1 MVLGRERLTQVLRP
15 YGEVGS
21 GESSRLLP
29 QASQLVELPHSS
41 DDDDDIS
48 LLGDTDDPVAK
59 QEPEEWCPAFHKP
72 SAFSHCVWHLA
83 FLWNLL
89 FLLLGLLTLAIG
101 VWGLLAK
108 GQLWGE
114 RLAPLGSDPMLL
126 FVLAGLGASTVS
138 LAGCLGALRCSV
150 CLLRFFVGAVLA
162 FVGLEV
168 LGGLLLLVA
177 RQQLRD
183 ALQDALLLCLLR
195 YQEEPDL
202 RFLVDEV
209 QRSLRCCG
217 LSSYRDWE
225 SNPYFNCSA
234 PGVQACSVPA
244 SCCLDPRQN
253 GSIANDQCAF
263 GVLHLGDMAA
273 AGVVHLGGC
282 VAQLGAWLRGQAG
295 GIATAAAVLVLL
307 EATGLLLVLKVLA
320 DVVPS
325 GARVRG

>member
-1 MVLGRERLTQVLRP
+1 MGLSWGS
-15 YGEVGS
+15 VGPTAVKWFFCPMQTS
-21 GESSRLLP
+21 QLAELP
-29 QASQLVELPHSS
+29 QSS

-48 LLGDTDDPVAK
+48 LLGGADDPVAK
-59 QEPEEWCPAFHKP
+59 HDTEEWCKP
-72 SAFSHCVWHLA
+72 SAFSHCVRHLA

-89 FLLLGLLTLAIG
+89 FLLLGLLTLGIG

-108 GQLWGE
+108 GWLQGE
-114 RLAPLGSDPMLL
+114 RSAPLGSDPMLL
-126 FVLAGLGASTVS
+126 FVLAGLGASAVS
-138 LAGCLGALRCSV
+138 LAGCLGVLRSST

-177 RQQLRD
+177 RQRLRD

-225 SNPYFNCSA
+225 SNP
-234 PGVQACSVPA
+234 
-244 SCCLDPRQN
+244 
-253 GSIANDQCAF
+253 
-263 GVLHLGDMAA
+263 
-273 AGVVHLGGC
+273 
-282 VAQLGAWLRGQAG
+282 
-295 GIATAAAVLVLL
+295 
-307 EATGLLLVLKVLA
+307 
-320 DVVPS
+320 
-325 GARVRG
+325 

>member
-1 MVLGRERLTQVLRP
+1 MVLGREKLSQFFRP

-21 GESSRLLP
+21 RESSRLLP
-29 QASQLVELPHSS
+29 QTSQLVELPQSS
-41 DDDDDIS
+41 NDDDNIL
-48 LLGDTDDPVAK
+48 LLGDADNPVAK
-59 QEPEEWCPAFHKP
+59 HDPEEWCAAFCKP
-72 SAFSHCVWHLA
+72 SAFSHCVRHLA

-108 GQLWGE
+108 GWLQGE
-114 RLAPLGSDPMLL
+114 RLAPLASDPMLL

-138 LAGCLGALRCSV
+138 LAGCLGALRSSA
-150 CLLRFFVGAVLA
+150 CLLRFFVGATLA

-177 RQQLRD
+177 RQRLRD

-217 LSSYRDWE
+217 LNSYRDWE
-225 SNPYFNCSA
+225 SNLYFNCSA

-244 SCCLDPRQN
+244 SCCLDPQQN
-253 GSIANDQCAF
+253 GSITNDQCAF

-282 VAQLGAWLRGQAG
+282 VVQLGAWLRAQAG
-295 GIATAAAVLVLL
+295 GITTGVAVLVLL
-307 EATGLLLVLKVLA
+307 EATGLLLALKVLA
-320 DVVPS
+320 DIAPG
-325 GARVRG
+325 GARG